1 MSYNLNTRDGLDA
14 HIAALAA
21 GRRERGG
28 ALARFIRTSIRRWQK
43 RRTIMALEGLSD
55 WMLNDI
61 GLRRSDIPQAVED
74 LIADDPRPASLARS
88 ARAYARRRQPE
99 QD

>member
-1 MSYNLNTRDGLDA
+1 MSYNLNTLDGLDA
-14 HIAALAA
+14 RISTPAT

-28 ALARFIRTSIRRWQK
+28 AVARFIKASIRRWQK
-43 RRTIMALEGLSD
+43 RRTMMALEGLSD

-61 GLRRSDIPQAVED
+61 GLCRSDIPQVVED

-88 ARAYARRRQPE
+88 AAASARRRKRE